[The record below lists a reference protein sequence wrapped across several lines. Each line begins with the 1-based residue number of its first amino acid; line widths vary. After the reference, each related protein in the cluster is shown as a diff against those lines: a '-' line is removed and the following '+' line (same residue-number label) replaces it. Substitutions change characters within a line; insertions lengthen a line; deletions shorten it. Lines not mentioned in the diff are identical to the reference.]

1 MNHVLEIKKL
11 SAGYGELRVLK
22 GVSLSVKPKEIVALI
37 GPNGAGKSTILK
49 SIFGITDITSG
60 AIVYNEKDITR
71 LHTYDLIELGISY
84 VPQGRINFSTL
95 TIKENLELGGSMIK
109 EQHLLK
115 KATEDVYHKFP
126 VLKEKRSS
134 YAFSLSGGQ
143 QQLLA
148 LGRAMMQSP
157 QLLLLDEPSLGLSPK
172 ATTEIF
178 RDIRMIADRGVG
190 ILLVEQNAK
199 KAVEIADRTYVLE
212 DGEVV
217 LTGGREIIK
226 HKEMKSIYLG
236 GR

>member
-1 MNHVLEIKKL
+1 MLEIKKL
-11 SAGYGELRVLK
+11 SAGYGELQILK
-22 GVSLSVKPKEIVALI
+22 GVSLSVKPGEIVALI

-49 SIFGITDITSG
+49 SIFGIADIISG
-60 AIVYNEKDITR
+60 AVMYNDKDIIR
-71 LHTYDLIELGISY
+71 LHTHDLIELGISY

-95 TIKENLELGGSMIK
+95 TVRENLELGGSMIK

-115 KATEDVYHKFP
+115 KAIEDVYHKFP
-126 VLKEKRSS
+126 VLGEKRDK

-148 LGRAMMQSP
+148 LGRSMVQSP

-199 KAVEIADRTYVLE
+199 KAVELADRTYVLE

-226 HKEMKSIYLG
+226 HKEMKNIYLG

>member
-1 MNHVLEIKKL
+1 MLEIKKL
-11 SAGYGELRVLK
+11 SAGYGELQVLK

-49 SIFGITDITSG
+49 SVFGVTDITSG
-60 AIVYNEKDITR
+60 AIVYNEKDVTQ
-71 LHTYDLIELGISY
+71 LHTHDLIELGISY

-95 TIKENLELGGSMIK
+95 TVKENLELGGSMIK

-115 KATEDVYHKFP
+115 KATEDVYRKFP
-126 VLKEKRSS
+126 VLAEKKDK

-148 LGRAMMQSP
+148 LGRSMVQSP

-199 KAVEIADRTYVLE
+199 KAVELADRTYVLE
-212 DGEVV
+212 DGEVA

>member
-1 MNHVLEIKKL
+1 
-11 SAGYGELRVLK
+11 
-22 GVSLSVKPKEIVALI
+22 
-37 GPNGAGKSTILK
+37 
-49 SIFGITDITSG
+49 
-60 AIVYNEKDITR
+60 
-71 LHTYDLIELGISY
+71 
-84 VPQGRINFSTL
+84 
-95 TIKENLELGGSMIK
+95 MIK
-109 EQHLLK
+109 ERHLLK

-126 VLKEKRSS
+126 ILKEKRSN
-134 YAFSLSGGQ
+134 YAFNLSGGQ

-226 HKEMKSIYLG
+226 HKEMKDIYLG